1 MMNWKMWQK
10 CVGKMGKKLPI
21 FLFIFILLYVIGSL
35 ICYPLLTKRHVLK
48 QKEKYAEQA
57 AKESVDRSASVRCLD
72 DNTQALVYRLAL
84 IESAQRELIMTT
96 FDMSDG
102 ESGQDLMAAMLQA
115 ADRGVRIRLMVDGI
129 NAWLKLEKSDLFGA
143 FSTHPNIEIRFYNP
157 IRLTKLWKLNYRMH
171 DKYLIADD
179 TAYILGGRNSNNL
192 FLGAYRD
199 TYNIDRDL
207 YVLERAEKN
216 ASDVM
221 QKKERN
227 SLQDIKAYFEKIW
240 VQPDQKI
247 FRKKETEKTKEGLAL
262 LREHYKEL
270 QTAYPEAFSE
280 TETLLT
286 QNLIRVDSIQF
297 LHNPLYADEKVPVVY
312 QRICQEMEQGETILI
327 QTPYIICD
335 KGMYQDLSE
344 LCRAGKQIEII
355 TNAVESGANPWGC
368 TDYLNERKSI
378 LKTGAGVYAC
388 MAGQSLHTKTV
399 LIDDE
404 TSIVGSYNLDLR
416 STYLDTELM
425 LLVKSKELN
434 KQLRDQAAAY
444 QEKSAY
450 EKAGKPSRTGGLY
463 EKKEMSGMQKVI
475 YSILRILIRPIR
487 EVL

>member
-35 ICYPLLTKRHVLK
+35 ICYPLLTKRHALK
-48 QKEKYAEQA
+48 QKEKYAEQD
-57 AKESVDRSASVRCLD
+57 AKETVDRSASVRCLD

-143 FSTHPNIEIRFYNP
+143 FSTHPDIEIRFYNP

-207 YVLERAEKN
+207 YVLERTEKN

-280 TETLLT
+280 NETLLT
-286 QNLIRVDSIQF
+286 QDLIRVDSIQF

-416 STYLDTELM
+416 STYLDTELI
-425 LLVKSKELN
+425 
-434 KQLRDQAAAY
+434 Q
-444 QEKSAY
+444 
-450 EKAGKPSRTGGLY
+450 
-463 EKKEMSGMQKVI
+463 
-475 YSILRILIRPIR
+475 YSIY
-487 EVL
+487 

>member
-1 MMNWKMWQK
+1 MMNQKNWQK
-10 CVGKMGKKLPI
+10 CIRKMGKKLPI
-21 FLFIFILLYVIGSL
+21 FLLIFILLYMIGSL
-35 ICYPLLTKRHVLK
+35 ICYPLLTKKHVIK
-48 QKEKYAEQA
+48 QKNKATEQA
-57 AKESVDRSASVRCLD
+57 AKETIDRSAAVRCLD

-102 ESGQDLMAAMLQA
+102 ESGQDLMAALLQA

-129 NAWLKLEKSDLFGA
+129 NAWLKLERSDLFGA

-207 YVLERAEKN
+207 YVLEEAEKN
-216 ASDVM
+216 ASDAM
-221 QKKERN
+221 QEKKQN
-227 SLQDIKAYFEKIW
+227 SLQDIKAYFEEIW
-240 VQPDQKI
+240 AQPDQKI
-247 FRKKETEKTKEGLAL
+247 FRQKETAKTEEGLAM
-262 LREHYKEL
+262 LRAHYKEL
-270 QTAYPEAFSE
+270 QTAYPEAFSD
-280 TETLLT
+280 TEALLT
-286 QNLIRVDSIQF
+286 QDLIRVESIEF
-297 LHNPLYADEKVPVVY
+297 LHNPLYADEKVPIVY
-312 QRICQEMEQGETILI
+312 QRICREVEQGEDILI

-335 KGMYQDLSE
+335 KGMYQDLTA
-344 LCRAGKQIEII
+344 LCDGGKQIDII

-368 TDYLNERKSI
+368 TDYLNERKHI
-378 LKTGAGVYAC
+378 LETGAGVYAC

-434 KQLRDQAAAY
+434 KQLREQAVTY
-444 QEKSAY
+444 QEKSIY
-450 EKAGKPSRTGGLY
+450 EKAGEPSQSGSLY
-463 EKKEMSGMQKVI
+463 EKKEMSGTQKII

>member
-1 MMNWKMWQK
+1 MNQKNWQK
-10 CVGKMGKKLPI
+10 CFRKMGKRLPI
-21 FLFIFILLYVIGSL
+21 FLLIFLFFYIIGSL
-35 ICYPLLTKRHVLK
+35 LCYPLLTKKHVLK
-48 QKEKYAEQA
+48 QKEKHTEQA
-57 AKESVDRSASVRCLD
+57 TKEMIDRSAAVCCLD
-72 DNTQALVYRLAL
+72 DNEQALVYRLAL
-84 IESAQRELIMTT
+84 IESAQQELIMTT

-129 NAWLKLEKSDLFGA
+129 NAWLKLERSDLFGA

-157 IRLTKLWKLNYRMH
+157 IRVTKLWKLNYRMH

-207 YVLERAEKN
+207 YVLEEADAMQEKE
-216 ASDVM
+216 
-221 QKKERN
+221 QN
-227 SLQDIKAYFEKIW
+227 SLQDIRAYFEEIW
-240 VQPDQKI
+240 AQPDQKI
-247 FRKKETEKTKEGLAL
+247 FRKKETAKTEEELAF

-270 QTAYPEAFSE
+270 QIAYPQAFSD
-280 TETLLT
+280 TEALLT
-286 QNLIRVDSIQF
+286 QDLIRVESIEF
-297 LHNPLYADEKVPVVY
+297 LHNPLQADEKVPSVY
-312 QRICQEMEQGETILI
+312 QRICQEMEQGEDILI

-335 KGMYQDLSE
+335 KGMYQDLTALSK
-344 LCRAGKQIEII
+344 AGKQIDII

-368 TDYLNERKSI
+368 TDYLNERKHI
-378 LKTGAGVYAC
+378 LETGAGVYAC

-399 LIDDE
+399 LIDDK

-434 KQLRDQAAAY
+434 RQLREQAVTY
-444 QEKSAY
+444 QEKSIY
-450 EKAGKPSRTGGLY
+450 EKAGEPSQTGSLY
-463 EKKEMSGMQKVI
+463 EKKEMSGSQKII

>member
-35 ICYPLLTKRHVLK
+35 ICYPLLTKRHALK

-57 AKESVDRSASVRCLD
+57 AKETVDRSASVRCLD

-179 TAYILGGRNSNNL
+179 KAYILGGRNSNNL

-207 YVLERAEKN
+207 YVLERTEKN

-280 TETLLT
+280 TKPLLT
-286 QNLIRVDSIQF
+286 QDLIRVDSIQF

-450 EKAGKPSRTGGLY
+450 EKAGKPSRTGSLY
-463 EKKEMSGMQKVI
+463 EKKEMSSMQKVI

>member
-10 CVGKMGKKLPI
+10 CVGKMGKKLSI

-35 ICYPLLTKRHVLK
+35 ICYPMLTKRHVLK
-48 QKEKYAEQA
+48 QKEKYAEQD
-57 AKESVDRSASVRCLD
+57 AKETVDRSASVRCLD

-84 IESAQRELIMTT
+84 IESAQQELIMTT

-207 YVLERAEKN
+207 YVLERTEKN

-280 TETLLT
+280 NETLLT
-286 QNLIRVDSIQF
+286 QDLIRVDSIQF

-434 KQLRDQAAAY
+434 KQLRDQATAY
-444 QEKSAY
+444 QEKSTY
-450 EKAGKPSRTGGLY
+450 EKAGKPSRTGSLY
-463 EKKEMSGMQKVI
+463 EKKEMSDMQKVI

>member
-35 ICYPLLTKRHVLK
+35 ICYPMLTKRHVLK

-57 AKESVDRSASVRCLD
+57 AKETVDRSASVRCLD

-207 YVLERAEKN
+207 YVMERTEKN

-247 FRKKETEKTKEGLAL
+247 FRKKETENTKEGLAL

-286 QNLIRVDSIQF
+286 QDLIRVDSIQF

-450 EKAGKPSRTGGLY
+450 EKAGKPSRTGSLY
-463 EKKEMSGMQKVI
+463 EKKEMSDMQKVI

>member
-57 AKESVDRSASVRCLD
+57 AKETVDRSASVRCLD

-207 YVLERAEKN
+207 YVLERTEKN

-286 QNLIRVDSIQF
+286 QDLIRVDSIQF
-297 LHNPLYADEKVPVVY
+297 LHNPLYADEKVPIVY

-434 KQLRDQAAAY
+434 KQLRDQ
-444 QEKSAY
+444 Q
-450 EKAGKPSRTGGLY
+450 L
-463 EKKEMSGMQKVI
+463 
-475 YSILRILIRPIR
+475 PIR
-487 EVL
+487 RKAPMKKPVNRHEPEVFMRRRKCQACKRLFTASCGS

>member
-57 AKESVDRSASVRCLD
+57 AKETVDRSASVRCLD

-102 ESGQDLMAAMLQA
+102 ESRQDLMAAMLQA

-207 YVLERAEKN
+207 YVLERTEKN

-280 TETLLT
+280 IETLLT
-286 QNLIRVDSIQF
+286 QDLIRVDSIQF
-297 LHNPLYADEKVPVVY
+297 LQNPLYADEKVPVVY

-344 LCRAGKQIEII
+344 LCRAGKQIEFI

-444 QEKSAY
+444 QEKSTY
-450 EKAGKPSRTGGLY
+450 EKAGKPSRTGRLY

>member
-1 MMNWKMWQK
+1 
-10 CVGKMGKKLPI
+10 MGKKLPI

-35 ICYPLLTKRHVLK
+35 ICYPMLTKRHVLK

-57 AKESVDRSASVRCLD
+57 AKETVDRSASVRCLD

-207 YVLERAEKN
+207 YVMERTEKN

-247 FRKKETEKTKEGLAL
+247 FRKKETENTKEGLAL

-286 QNLIRVDSIQF
+286 QDLIRVDSIQF

-450 EKAGKPSRTGGLY
+450 EKAGKPSRTGSLY
-463 EKKEMSGMQKVI
+463 EKKEMSDMQKVI

>member
-57 AKESVDRSASVRCLD
+57 AKETVDRSASVRCLD

-207 YVLERAEKN
+207 YVLERTEKN

-227 SLQDIKAYFEKIW
+227 SLHDIKAYFEKIW

-444 QEKSAY
+444 QEKSTY
-450 EKAGKPSRTGGLY
+450 EKAGKPSRTGSLY
-463 EKKEMSGMQKVI
+463 EKKEMSDMQKVI

>member
-1 MMNWKMWQK
+1 MNWKMWQK

-57 AKESVDRSASVRCLD
+57 AKETVDRSASVRCLD

-207 YVLERAEKN
+207 YVLERTEKN

-227 SLQDIKAYFEKIW
+227 SLHDIKAYFEKIW

-444 QEKSAY
+444 QEKSTY
-450 EKAGKPSRTGGLY
+450 EKAGKPSRTGSLY
-463 EKKEMSGMQKVI
+463 EKKEMSDMQKVI

>member
-1 MMNWKMWQK
+1 MNWKMWQK

-35 ICYPLLTKRHVLK
+35 ICYPMLTKRHVLK
-48 QKEKYAEQA
+48 QKEKYAEQD
-57 AKESVDRSASVRCLD
+57 AKETVDRSASVRCLD

-207 YVLERAEKN
+207 YVLERTEKN

-227 SLQDIKAYFEKIW
+227 SLHDIKAYFEKIW

-444 QEKSAY
+444 QEKSTY
-450 EKAGKPSRTGGLY
+450 EKAGQPSRTGSLY
-463 EKKEMSGMQKVI
+463 EKKEMSDMQKVI

>member
-57 AKESVDRSASVRCLD
+57 AKETVDRSASVRCLD

-143 FSTHPNIEIRFYNP
+143 FSTYPNIEIRFYNP

-207 YVLERAEKN
+207 YVLERTEKN

-280 TETLLT
+280 NETLLT
-286 QNLIRVDSIQF
+286 QDLIRVDSIQF

-425 LLVKSKELN
+425 LLVKSKET
-434 KQLRDQAAAY
+434 
-444 QEKSAY
+444 E
-450 EKAGKPSRTGGLY
+450 
-463 EKKEMSGMQKVI
+463 
-475 YSILRILIRPIR
+475 
-487 EVL
+487 

>member
-57 AKESVDRSASVRCLD
+57 AKETVDRSASVRCLD

-207 YVLERAEKN
+207 YVLERTEKN

-227 SLQDIKAYFEKIW
+227 SLHDIKAYFEKIW

-280 TETLLT
+280 NETLLT
-286 QNLIRVDSIQF
+286 QDLIRVDSIQF

-444 QEKSAY
+444 QEKSTY
-450 EKAGKPSRTGGLY
+450 EKAGKPSRTGSLY
-463 EKKEMSGMQKVI
+463 EKKEMSDMQKVI

>member
-57 AKESVDRSASVRCLD
+57 AKETVDRSASVRCLD

-143 FSTHPNIEIRFYNP
+143 FSTNPNIEIRFYNP

-207 YVLERAEKN
+207 YVLERTEKN

-227 SLQDIKAYFEKIW
+227 SLHDIKAYFEKIW

-444 QEKSAY
+444 QEKSTY
-450 EKAGKPSRTGGLY
+450 EKAGKPSRTGSLY
-463 EKKEMSGMQKVI
+463 EKKEMSDMQKVI

>member
-1 MMNWKMWQK
+1 
-10 CVGKMGKKLPI
+10 
-21 FLFIFILLYVIGSL
+21 
-35 ICYPLLTKRHVLK
+35 
-48 QKEKYAEQA
+48 
-57 AKESVDRSASVRCLD
+57 
-72 DNTQALVYRLAL
+72 
-84 IESAQRELIMTT
+84 
-96 FDMSDG
+96 
-102 ESGQDLMAAMLQA
+102 
-115 ADRGVRIRLMVDGI
+115 
-129 NAWLKLEKSDLFGA
+129 
-143 FSTHPNIEIRFYNP
+143 
-157 IRLTKLWKLNYRMH
+157 MH

-207 YVLERAEKN
+207 YVLEEAETK
-216 ASDVM
+216 ASDAA
-221 QKKERN
+221 QEKEQN
-227 SLQDIKAYFEKIW
+227 SLQDIKAYFEEIW
-240 VQPDQKI
+240 AQTDQKI
-247 FRKKETEKTKEGLAL
+247 FRKKETEKTEEGLAL

-270 QTAYPEAFSE
+270 QTAYPQAF
-280 TETLLT
+280 TDTQVLLT
-286 QNLIRVDSIQF
+286 QDLIRVESIQF
-297 LHNPLYADEKVPVVY
+297 LHNSLYADEKVPVVY
-312 QRICQEMEQGETILI
+312 QRICQEMEKGEDILI

-335 KGMYQDLSE
+335 KGMYADLTE
-344 LCRAGKQIEII
+344 LSKAGKQIDII

-368 TDYLNERKSI
+368 TDYLNERKHI

-434 KQLRDQAAAY
+434 RQLREQAVTY
-444 QEKSAY
+444 QEKSVY
-450 EKAGKPSRTGGLY
+450 EKAGKTEQAGSQY
-463 EKKEMSGMQKVI
+463 EKKEMSGSQKII

>member
-57 AKESVDRSASVRCLD
+57 AKETVDRSASVRCLD

-143 FSTHPNIEIRFYNP
+143 FSTHPDIEIRFYNP

-207 YVLERAEKN
+207 YVLERTEKN

-227 SLQDIKAYFEKIW
+227 SLHDIKAYFEKIW

-280 TETLLT
+280 NETLLT
-286 QNLIRVDSIQF
+286 QDLIRVDSIQF

-444 QEKSAY
+444 QEKSTY
-450 EKAGKPSRTGGLY
+450 EKAGKPSRTGSLY
-463 EKKEMSGMQKVI
+463 EKKEMSDMQKVI

>member
-1 MMNWKMWQK
+1 MNWKMWQK

-35 ICYPLLTKRHVLK
+35 ICYPMLTKRHVLK

-57 AKESVDRSASVRCLD
+57 AKETVDRSASVRCLD

-207 YVLERAEKN
+207 YVLERTEKN

-286 QNLIRVDSIQF
+286 QDLIRVDSIQF
-297 LHNPLYADEKVPVVY
+297 LHNPLYADEKVPIVY
-312 QRICQEMEQGETILI
+312 QRICQDCLL
-327 QTPYIICD
+327 Y
-335 KGMYQDLSE
+335 
-344 LCRAGKQIEII
+344 
-355 TNAVESGANPWGC
+355 
-368 TDYLNERKSI
+368 
-378 LKTGAGVYAC
+378 
-388 MAGQSLHTKTV
+388 
-399 LIDDE
+399 
-404 TSIVGSYNLDLR
+404 TSPSPR
-416 STYLDTELM
+416 DT
-425 LLVKSKELN
+425 
-434 KQLRDQAAAY
+434 R
-444 QEKSAY
+444 
-450 EKAGKPSRTGGLY
+450 
-463 EKKEMSGMQKVI
+463 
-475 YSILRILIRPIR
+475 
-487 EVL
+487 

>member
-1 MMNWKMWQK
+1 MMKQKNRQK
-10 CVGKMGKKLPI
+10 CIRKMGKRLPI
-21 FLFIFILLYVIGSL
+21 FLLIFILLYMIGSL
-35 ICYPLLTKRHVLK
+35 ICYPLLTKRHVLR
-48 QKEKYAEQA
+48 QKNKTTEQA
-57 AKESVDRSASVRCLD
+57 AKETIDRSAAIRCLD

-84 IESAQRELIMTT
+84 IESAQHELIMTT

-102 ESGQDLMAAMLQA
+102 ESGQDLMAALLQA
-115 ADRGVRIRLMVDGI
+115 ADRGVHVRLMVDGI
-129 NAWLKLEKSDLFGA
+129 NAWLKLERSDLFGA
-143 FSTHPNIEIRFYNP
+143 FSTHQNIEIRFYNP

-207 YVLERAEKN
+207 YVLEDTKTN
-216 ASDVM
+216 TSDAA
-221 QKKERN
+221 QIKEQN
-227 SLQDIKAYFEKIW
+227 SLQDIRAYFEEIW
-240 VQPDQKI
+240 AQPDQKI

-270 QTAYPEAFSE
+270 QAAYPEAFSD

-286 QNLIRVDSIQF
+286 QDLIRAESIQF

-312 QRICQEMEQGETILI
+312 QRICQEMEKGEDILI

-335 KGMYQDLSE
+335 KGMYQDLTS
-344 LCRAGKQIEII
+344 LCDGGKQIDII

-368 TDYLNERKSI
+368 TDYLNEREHI

-434 KQLRDQAAAY
+434 KQLREQAVTY
-444 QEKSAY
+444 QEKSVY
-450 EKAGKPSRTGGLY
+450 EKAGKTEQAGSQY
-463 EKKEMSGMQKVI
+463 EKKEMSGSQKII

>member
-1 MMNWKMWQK
+1 MNQKNWQK
-10 CVGKMGKKLPI
+10 CIRKMGKKLPI
-21 FLFIFILLYVIGSL
+21 FLLIFILLYMIGSL
-35 ICYPLLTKRHVLK
+35 ICYPLLTKKHVIK
-48 QKEKYAEQA
+48 QKNKATEQA
-57 AKESVDRSASVRCLD
+57 AKETIDRSAAVRCLD

-102 ESGQDLMAAMLQA
+102 ESGQDLMAALLQA

-129 NAWLKLEKSDLFGA
+129 NAWLKLERSDLFGA

-207 YVLERAEKN
+207 YVLEEAEKN
-216 ASDVM
+216 ASDAM
-221 QKKERN
+221 QEKKQN
-227 SLQDIKAYFEKIW
+227 SLQDIKAYFEEIW
-240 VQPDQKI
+240 AQPDQKI
-247 FRKKETEKTKEGLAL
+247 FRKKETAKTEEGLAL
-262 LREHYKEL
+262 LRARYKEL
-270 QTAYPEAFSE
+270 QTAYPEAFSD
-280 TETLLT
+280 TEALLT
-286 QNLIRVDSIQF
+286 QDLIRVESIEF
-297 LHNPLYADEKVPVVY
+297 LHNPLYADEKVPLVY
-312 QRICQEMEQGETILI
+312 QRICREMEQGENILI

-335 KGMYQDLSE
+335 KGMYEDLTA
-344 LCRAGKQIEII
+344 LCNAGKQINII

-368 TDYLNERKSI
+368 TDYLNERGHI

-434 KQLRDQAAAY
+434 RQLREQAAIY
-444 QEKSAY
+444 QEKSVY
-450 EKAGKPSRTGGLY
+450 EKAGKAAQAGSLY
-463 EKKEMSGMQKVI
+463 EKKEMSGTQKIV

>member
-35 ICYPLLTKRHVLK
+35 ICYPLLTKRHALK

-57 AKESVDRSASVRCLD
+57 AKETVDRSASVRCLD

-179 TAYILGGRNSNNL
+179 KAYILGGRNSNNL

-207 YVLERAEKN
+207 YVLERTEKN

-286 QNLIRVDSIQF
+286 QDLIRVDSIQF

-450 EKAGKPSRTGGLY
+450 EKAGKPSRTGSLY
-463 EKKEMSGMQKVI
+463 EKKEMLGMQKVI

>member
-35 ICYPLLTKRHVLK
+35 ICYPLLTKRYVLK

-207 YVLERAEKN
+207 YVLERTEKN

-286 QNLIRVDSIQF
+286 QDLIRVDSIQF

-450 EKAGKPSRTGGLY
+450 EKAGKPSR
-463 EKKEMSGMQKVI
+463 
-475 YSILRILIRPIR
+475 ILIRPIR

>member
-1 MMNWKMWQK
+1 MNQKKWQK
-10 CVGKMGKKLPI
+10 YIRKMGKKLPI
-21 FLFIFILLYVIGSL
+21 FLLICILLYMIGSL
-35 ICYPLLTKRHVLK
+35 ICYPLLTKKHVLK
-48 QKEKYAEQA
+48 QKNKTTEQA
-57 AKESVDRSASVRCLD
+57 AKETIDRSAAIRCLD

-84 IESAQRELIMTT
+84 IENAQQELIMTT

-102 ESGQDLMAAMLQA
+102 ESGRDLMAALLQA
-115 ADRGVRIRLMVDGI
+115 ADRGVHVRLMVDGI
-129 NAWLKLEKSDLFGA
+129 NAWLKLERSDLFGA
-143 FSTHPNIEIRFYNP
+143 FSTHQNIEIRFYNP

-207 YVLERAEKN
+207 YVLEKADAAQEKE
-216 ASDVM
+216 
-221 QKKERN
+221 QN
-227 SLQDIKAYFEKIW
+227 SLQDIKAYFEEIW
-240 VQPDQKI
+240 AQPDQKT
-247 FRKKETEKTKEGLAL
+247 FRKKETAKTEEGLAL

-270 QTAYPEAFSE
+270 QTAYPEAFSD
-280 TETLLT
+280 TATLLT
-286 QNLIRVDSIQF
+286 QDLIRVESIQF

-312 QRICQEMEQGETILI
+312 QRICQEMEKGEDILI

-335 KGMYQDLSE
+335 KGMYADLTALSK
-344 LCRAGKQIEII
+344 AGKQIDII

-368 TDYLNERKSI
+368 TDYLNERKHI
-378 LKTGAGVYAC
+378 LETGAGVYAC

-434 KQLRDQAAAY
+434 RQLREQAVTY
-444 QEKSAY
+444 QEKSVY
-450 EKAGKPSRTGGLY
+450 EKAGKTSQTGRLY
-463 EKKEMSGMQKVI
+463 EKKEMSGSQKII

>member
-35 ICYPLLTKRHVLK
+35 ICYPMLTKRHVLK

-57 AKESVDRSASVRCLD
+57 AKETVDRRASVRCLD

-207 YVLERAEKN
+207 YVLERTEKN

-280 TETLLT
+280 TKTLLT
-286 QNLIRVDSIQF
+286 QDLIRVDSIQF

-335 KGMYQDLSE
+335 KDMYQDLSE

-434 KQLRDQAAAY
+434 KQLRDQAAVY

-450 EKAGKPSRTGGLY
+450 EKAGKPSRTGSLY
-463 EKKEMSGMQKVI
+463 EKKEMLGMQKVI

>member
-57 AKESVDRSASVRCLD
+57 AKETVDRSASVRCLD

-143 FSTHPNIEIRFYNP
+143 FSTHPDIEIRFYNP

-207 YVLERAEKN
+207 YVLERTEKN

-280 TETLLT
+280 NETLLT
-286 QNLIRVDSIQF
+286 QDLIRVDSIQF

-444 QEKSAY
+444 QEKSTY
-450 EKAGKPSRTGGLY
+450 EKAGKPSRTGSLY
-463 EKKEMSGMQKVI
+463 EKKEMSDMQKVI

>member
-35 ICYPLLTKRHVLK
+35 ICYPLLTKRHALK
-48 QKEKYAEQA
+48 QKEKYAEQD
-57 AKESVDRSASVRCLD
+57 AKETVDRSASVRCLD

-207 YVLERAEKN
+207 YVLERTEKN

-227 SLQDIKAYFEKIW
+227 SLHDIKAYFEKIW

-280 TETLLT
+280 NETLLT
-286 QNLIRVDSIQF
+286 QDLIRVDSIQF

-444 QEKSAY
+444 QEKSTY
-450 EKAGKPSRTGGLY
+450 EKAGKPSRTGSLY
-463 EKKEMSGMQKVI
+463 EKKEMSDMQKVI

>member
-35 ICYPLLTKRHVLK
+35 ICYPLLTKRHALK
-48 QKEKYAEQA
+48 QKEKYAEQD
-57 AKESVDRSASVRCLD
+57 AKETVDRSASVRCLD

-143 FSTHPNIEIRFYNP
+143 FSTHPDIEIRFYNP

-207 YVLERAEKN
+207 YVLERTEKN

-286 QNLIRVDSIQF
+286 QDLIRVDSIQF

-434 KQLRDQAAAY
+434 KQLRNQAAAY

-450 EKAGKPSRTGGLY
+450 EKAGKPSRTGRLY

-475 YSILRILIRPIR
+475 YSILRILLRPIR

>member
-35 ICYPLLTKRHVLK
+35 ICYPLLTKRHALK
-48 QKEKYAEQA
+48 QKEKYAEQD
-57 AKESVDRSASVRCLD
+57 AKETVDRSASVRCLD

-143 FSTHPNIEIRFYNP
+143 FSTHPDIEIRFYNP

-207 YVLERAEKN
+207 YVLERTEKN

-270 QTAYPEAFSE
+270 QTAYPDAFSE
-280 TETLLT
+280 TEALLT
-286 QNLIRVDSIQF
+286 QDLIRVDSIQF

-434 KQLRDQAAAY
+434 KQLRNQAAAY

-450 EKAGKPSRTGGLY
+450 EKAGKPSRTGRLY

>member
-35 ICYPLLTKRHVLK
+35 ICYPMLTKRHALK

-57 AKESVDRSASVRCLD
+57 AKETVDRSASVRCLD

-207 YVLERAEKN
+207 YVLERTEKN

-227 SLQDIKAYFEKIW
+227 SLHDIKAYFEKIW

-444 QEKSAY
+444 QEKSTY
-450 EKAGKPSRTGGLY
+450 EKAGKPSRTGSLY
-463 EKKEMSGMQKVI
+463 EKKEMSDMQKVI